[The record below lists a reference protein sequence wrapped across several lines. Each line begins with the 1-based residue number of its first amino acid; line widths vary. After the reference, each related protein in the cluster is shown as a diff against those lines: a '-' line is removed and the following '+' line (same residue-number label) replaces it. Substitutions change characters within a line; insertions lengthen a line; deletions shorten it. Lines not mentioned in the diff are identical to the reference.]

1 MADIDSKET
10 CETCRFFDV
19 NGNVVGS
26 CHRFPDSVVKSKAHW
41 CGEHQAK
48 AIKITQADWDK
59 ANTITIVSE
68 PAKTIKPVIQLQK
81 EYTIEELEALKPKK
95 RGRKAKSD
103 EA

>member
-26 CHRFPDSVVKSKAHW
+26 CHRYPDSVVKSKAHW
-41 CGEHQAK
+41 CGEHQLK
-48 AIKITQADWDK
+48 KITLTSDTVISAWTAAQE
-59 ANTITIVSE
+59 TITIGE
-68 PAKTIKPVIQLQK
+68 PVTK
-81 EYTIEELEALKPKK
+81 EFTVEELAELKPKK
-95 RGRKAKSD
+95 RGRKAKSN